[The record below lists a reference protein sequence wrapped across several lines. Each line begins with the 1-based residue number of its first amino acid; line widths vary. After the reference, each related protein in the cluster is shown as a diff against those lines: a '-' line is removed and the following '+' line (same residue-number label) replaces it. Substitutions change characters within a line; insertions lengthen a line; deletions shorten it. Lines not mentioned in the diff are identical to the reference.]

1 MKRDRPIDHLGY
13 QWQPTAAFPLRF
25 PIEENKQKDCAEKY
39 LATKVEMPCTT
50 DVIKREHSV
59 N

>member
-13 QWQPTAAFPLRF
+13 QLQPTAAFPLRF
-25 PIEENKQKDCAEKY
+25 PIEKNKQKDCAEKY

-50 DVIKREHSV
+50 DVIKREH
-59 N
+59 